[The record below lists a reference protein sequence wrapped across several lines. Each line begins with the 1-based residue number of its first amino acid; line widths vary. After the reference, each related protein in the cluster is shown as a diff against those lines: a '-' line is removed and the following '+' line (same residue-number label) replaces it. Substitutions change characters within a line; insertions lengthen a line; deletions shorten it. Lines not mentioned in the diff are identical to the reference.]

1 MMKRIHIATSSKQY
15 EVVIGNE
22 LLHMIDRMI
31 DRICPHVTAVLII
44 TDETVASLYLAD
56 VQQALRQTYDRVY
69 THIIPSGEEA
79 KSFEQFYACH
89 TAALTNRLD
98 RDSLIIAL
106 GGGVVGDLAGFVAA
120 TYMRGIRF
128 VQVPTTLLAHDS
140 AVGGKTAINH
150 PLGKN
155 MIGAFYQPEL
165 VFYDISLLR
174 TLPEQ
179 EMRSGFA
186 EIIKHSLIY
195 DRVFFGWLQANV
207 QKLDDLRGDRL
218 QYAIQ
223 KGIEIKAAIVAKDE
237 KEHGVRAHLNFGHTL
252 GHALES
258 ELGYGVMTHGDA
270 VALGMLFAIF
280 VSEHFYKQPLFYSS
294 FRTLFKHYGFPTSLP
309 SHVSPERLLEK
320 MKKDKKAKDQTVRM
334 VLMKEIGTVCVERI
348 DDEQLLRWLY
358 AFAEE
363 GGEKCDS
370 SDSRGNDC
378 ER

>member
-1 MMKRIHIATSSKQY
+1 MMKRIHIATSSKRY

-22 LLHMIDRMI
+22 LLPMLDRMI
-31 DRICPHVTAVLII
+31 DRVCPNVTAVLII

-56 VQQALRQTYDRVY
+56 VQHVLRQTYDRVY

-89 TAALTNRLD
+89 TAALTNHLD
-98 RDSLIIAL
+98 RHSLIVAL

-128 VQVPTTLLAHDS
+128 IQVPTTLLAHDS

-165 VFYDISLLR
+165 VFYDISLLH
-174 TLPEQ
+174 TLPER

-186 EIIKHSLIY
+186 EIMKHSLIY
-195 DRVFFGWLQANV
+195 DRAFFGWLQANV
-207 QKLDDLRGDRL
+207 QQLDDLRGDRL

-223 KGIEIKAAIVAKDE
+223 RGIEIKAAIVAKDE
-237 KEHGVRAHLNFGHTL
+237 KEQGVRAYLNFGHTL

-280 VSEHFYKQPLFYSS
+280 VSERFYNQPLFYSS
-294 FRTLFKHYGFPTSLP
+294 FRTLFHRYGFPTSLP
-309 SHVSPERLLEK
+309 SHVSPERLLDK

-334 VLMKEIGTVCVERI
+334 VLMKEIGTVCVEQI
-348 DDEQLLRWLY
+348 SDEQLLRWLY

-363 GGEKCDS
+363 GRGKCDS
-370 SDSRGNDC
+370 SDSRGNDGK
-378 ER
+378 

>member
-1 MMKRIHIATSSKQY
+1 MMKRIHIDTPSKRY

-22 LLHMIDRMI
+22 VLHMIDRII
-31 DRICPHVTAVLII
+31 DRVCPHVTAVLII

-56 VQQALRQTYDRVY
+56 VKKTLRQTYDRVY

-89 TAALTNRLD
+89 TAALTNHLD
-98 RDSLIIAL
+98 RHSLIVAL

-128 VQVPTTLLAHDS
+128 IQVPTTLLAHDS

-165 VFYDISLLR
+165 VFYDISLLH
-174 TLPEQ
+174 TLPER

-186 EIIKHSLIY
+186 EIMKHSLIY
-195 DRVFFGWLQANV
+195 DRAFFGWLQANV
-207 QKLDDLRGDRL
+207 QQLDDLRGDRL

-223 KGIEIKAAIVAKDE
+223 RGIEIKAAIVAKDE
-237 KEHGVRAHLNFGHTL
+237 KEQGVRAYLNFGHTL

-280 VSEHFYKQPLFYSS
+280 VSERFYNQPLFYSS
-294 FRTLFKHYGFPTSLP
+294 FRTLFHRYGFPTSLP
-309 SHVSPERLLEK
+309 SHVSPERLLDK

-334 VLMKEIGTVCVERI
+334 VLMKEIGTVCVEQI
-348 DDEQLLRWLY
+348 SDEQLLRWLY

-363 GGEKCDS
+363 GRGKCDS
-370 SDSRGNDC
+370 SDSRGNDGK
-378 ER
+378 

>member
-1 MMKRIHIATSSKQY
+1 MMKRIHIDTPSKRY

-22 LLHMIDRMI
+22 VLHMIDRVI
-31 DRICPHVTAVLII
+31 DRVCPHVTAVLII
-44 TDETVASLYLAD
+44 TDETVASLYLDD
-56 VQQALRQTYDRVY
+56 VKKTLHQTYDRVY

-89 TAALTNRLD
+89 TAALTNHLD
-98 RDSLIIAL
+98 RHSLIVAL

-128 VQVPTTLLAHDS
+128 IQVPTTLLAHDS

-165 VFYDISLLR
+165 VFYDISLLH
-174 TLPEQ
+174 TLPER

-186 EIIKHSLIY
+186 EIMKHSLIY
-195 DRVFFGWLQANV
+195 DRAFFGWLQANV
-207 QKLDDLRGDRL
+207 QQLDDLRGDRL

-223 KGIEIKAAIVAKDE
+223 RGIEIKAAIVAKDE
-237 KEHGVRAHLNFGHTL
+237 KEQGVRAYLNFGHTL

-280 VSEHFYKQPLFYSS
+280 VSERFYNQPLFYSS
-294 FRTLFKHYGFPTSLP
+294 FRTLFHRYGFPTSLP
-309 SHVSPERLLEK
+309 SHVSPERLLDK

-334 VLMKEIGTVCVERI
+334 VLMKEIGTVCVEQI
-348 DDEQLLRWLY
+348 NDEQLLRWLY

-363 GGEKCDS
+363 GRGKCDS
-370 SDSRGNDC
+370 SDSRGNDGK
-378 ER
+378 

>member
-1 MMKRIHIATSSKQY
+1 MMKSIHVDTPSKRY

-22 LLHMIDRMI
+22 VLHMIDRVI
-31 DRICPHVTAVLII
+31 DRVCPHVTAVLII

-56 VQQALRQTYDRVY
+56 VEKTLHQTYDRVY

-89 TAALTNRLD
+89 TAALTNHLD
-98 RDSLIIAL
+98 RHSLIVAL

-128 VQVPTTLLAHDS
+128 IQVPTTLLAHDS

-165 VFYDISLLR
+165 VFYDISLLH
-174 TLPEQ
+174 TLPER

-186 EIIKHSLIY
+186 EIMKHSLIY
-195 DRVFFGWLQANV
+195 DRAFFGWLQANV
-207 QKLDDLRGDRL
+207 QQLDDLRGDRL

-223 KGIEIKAAIVAKDE
+223 RGIEIKAAIVAKDE
-237 KEHGVRAHLNFGHTL
+237 KEQGVRAYLNFGHTL

-280 VSEHFYKQPLFYSS
+280 VSERFYNQPLFYSS
-294 FRTLFKHYGFPTSLP
+294 FRTLFHRYGFPTSLP
-309 SHVSPERLLEK
+309 SHVSPECLLDK

-334 VLMKEIGTVCVERI
+334 VLMKEIGTVCVEQI
-348 DDEQLLRWLY
+348 SDEQLLRWLY

-363 GGEKCDS
+363 GRGKCDS
-370 SDSRGNDC
+370 SDSRGNDGK
-378 ER
+378 

>member
-1 MMKRIHIATSSKQY
+1 MMKRIHIDTPSKRY

-22 LLHMIDRMI
+22 LLHMIDRVI
-31 DRICPHVTAVLII
+31 DRVCPHVTAVLII
-44 TDETVASLYLAD
+44 TDETVASLYLDD
-56 VQQALRQTYDRVY
+56 VKKTLHQTYDRVY

-89 TAALTNRLD
+89 TAALTNHLD
-98 RDSLIIAL
+98 RHSLIVAL

-128 VQVPTTLLAHDS
+128 IQVPTTLLAHDS

-165 VFYDISLLR
+165 VFYDISLLH
-174 TLPEQ
+174 TLPER

-186 EIIKHSLIY
+186 EIMKHSLIY
-195 DRVFFGWLQANV
+195 DRAFFGWLQANV
-207 QKLDDLRGDRL
+207 QQLDDLRGDRL

-223 KGIEIKAAIVAKDE
+223 RGIEIKAAIVAKDE
-237 KEHGVRAHLNFGHTL
+237 KEQGVRAYLNFGHTL

-280 VSEHFYKQPLFYSS
+280 VSERFYNQPLFYSS
-294 FRTLFKHYGFPTSLP
+294 FRTLFHRYGFPTSLP
-309 SHVSPERLLEK
+309 SHVSPERLLDK

-334 VLMKEIGTVCVERI
+334 VLMKEIGTVCVEQI
-348 DDEQLLRWLY
+348 SDEQLLRWLY

-363 GGEKCDS
+363 GRGKCDS
-370 SDSRGNDC
+370 SDSRGNDGK
-378 ER
+378 

>member
-1 MMKRIHIATSSKQY
+1 MMKRIHIDTPSKRY

-22 LLHMIDRMI
+22 VLHMIDRII
-31 DRICPHVTAVLII
+31 DRVCPHVTAVLII

-56 VQQALRQTYDRVY
+56 VKKTLRQTYERVY

-89 TAALTNRLD
+89 TAALTNHLD
-98 RDSLIIAL
+98 RHSLIVAL

-128 VQVPTTLLAHDS
+128 IQVPTTLLAHDS

-165 VFYDISLLR
+165 VFYDISLLH
-174 TLPEQ
+174 TLPER

-186 EIIKHSLIY
+186 EIMKHSLIY
-195 DRVFFGWLQANV
+195 DRAFFGWLQANV
-207 QKLDDLRGDRL
+207 QQLDDLRGDRL

-223 KGIEIKAAIVAKDE
+223 RGIEIKAAIVAKDE
-237 KEHGVRAHLNFGHTL
+237 KEQGVRAYLNFGHTL

-280 VSEHFYKQPLFYSS
+280 VSERFYNQPLFYSS
-294 FRTLFKHYGFPTSLP
+294 FRTLFHRYGFPTSLP
-309 SHVSPERLLEK
+309 SHVSPERLLDK

-334 VLMKEIGTVCVERI
+334 VLMKEIGTVCVEQI
-348 DDEQLLRWLY
+348 SDEQLLRWLY

-363 GGEKCDS
+363 GRGKCDS
-370 SDSRGNDC
+370 SDSRGNDGK
-378 ER
+378 

>member
-1 MMKRIHIATSSKQY
+1 MMKRIHIDTPSKRY

-22 LLHMIDRMI
+22 VLHMIDRVI
-31 DRICPHVTAVLII
+31 DRVCPHVTAVLII
-44 TDETVASLYLAD
+44 TDETVASLYLDD
-56 VQQALRQTYDRVY
+56 VKKTLHQTYDRVY

-89 TAALTNRLD
+89 TAALTNHLD
-98 RDSLIIAL
+98 RHSLIVAL

-128 VQVPTTLLAHDS
+128 IQVPTTLLAHDS

-165 VFYDISLLR
+165 VFYDISLLH
-174 TLPEQ
+174 TLPER

-186 EIIKHSLIY
+186 EIMKHSLIY
-195 DRVFFGWLQANV
+195 DRAFFGWLQANV
-207 QKLDDLRGDRL
+207 QQLDDLRGDRL

-223 KGIEIKAAIVAKDE
+223 RGIEIKAAIVAKDE
-237 KEHGVRAHLNFGHTL
+237 KEQGVRAYLNFGHTL

-280 VSEHFYKQPLFYSS
+280 VSERFYNQPLFYSS
-294 FRTLFKHYGFPTSLP
+294 FRTLFHRYGFPTSLP
-309 SHVSPERLLEK
+309 SHVSPERLLDK

-334 VLMKEIGTVCVERI
+334 VLMKEIGTVCVEQI
-348 DDEQLLRWLY
+348 SDEQLLRWLY

-363 GGEKCDS
+363 GRGKCDS
-370 SDSRGNDC
+370 SDSRGNDGK
-378 ER
+378 

>member
-1 MMKRIHIATSSKQY
+1 MMKRIHIATSSKRY

-31 DRICPHVTAVLII
+31 DRVCPNVTAVLII
-44 TDETVASLYLAD
+44 TDETVASLYLDD

-89 TAALTNRLD
+89 TVALTNHLD

-128 VQVPTTLLAHDS
+128 IQVPTTLLAHDS

-174 TLPEQ
+174 TLPER

-195 DRVFFGWLQANV
+195 DRAFFGWLQANV
-207 QKLDDLRGDRL
+207 QKLNDLRGDRL

-223 KGIEIKAAIVAKDE
+223 KGIEIKASIVAKDE
-237 KEHGVRAHLNFGHTL
+237 KEQGVRAHLNFGHTL

-280 VSEHFYKQPLFYSS
+280 VSQHFYKQQLFYSS
-294 FRTLFKHYGFPTSLP
+294 FRTLFHHYGFPISLP

-348 DDEQLLRWLY
+348 DDDQLLRWLY

-363 GGEKCDS
+363 GGKRSDS

>member
-1 MMKRIHIATSSKQY
+1 MMKRIHIDTPSKRY

-22 LLHMIDRMI
+22 VLHMIDRII
-31 DRICPHVTAVLII
+31 DRVCPNVTAVLII

-56 VQQALRQTYDRVY
+56 VQHVLRQTYDRVY

-89 TAALTNRLD
+89 TAALTSHLD
-98 RDSLIIAL
+98 RDSLIVAL

-128 VQVPTTLLAHDS
+128 IQVPTTLLAHDS

-165 VFYDISLLR
+165 VFYDISLLH
-174 TLPEQ
+174 TLPER

-186 EIIKHSLIY
+186 EIMKHSLIY
-195 DRVFFGWLQANV
+195 DRAFFGWLQANV
-207 QKLDDLRGDRL
+207 QQLDDLRGDRL

-223 KGIEIKAAIVAKDE
+223 RGIEIKAAIVAKDE
-237 KEHGVRAHLNFGHTL
+237 KEQGVRAYLNFGHTL

-280 VSEHFYKQPLFYSS
+280 VSERFYNQPLFYSS
-294 FRTLFKHYGFPTSLP
+294 FRTLFHRYGFPTSLP
-309 SHVSPERLLEK
+309 SHVSPERLLDK

-334 VLMKEIGTVCVERI
+334 VLMKEIGTVCVEQI
-348 DDEQLLRWLY
+348 SDEQLLRWLY

-363 GGEKCDS
+363 GRGKCDS
-370 SDSRGNDC
+370 SDSRGNDGK
-378 ER
+378 

>member
-1 MMKRIHIATSSKQY
+1 MMKRIHIDTPSKRY

-22 LLHMIDRMI
+22 LLPMLDRMI
-31 DRICPHVTAVLII
+31 DRVCPNVTAVLII

-56 VQQALRQTYDRVY
+56 VQHVLRQTYDRVY

-89 TAALTNRLD
+89 TAALTNHLD
-98 RDSLIIAL
+98 RHSLIVAL

-128 VQVPTTLLAHDS
+128 IQVPTTLLAHDS

-165 VFYDISLLR
+165 VFYDISLLH
-174 TLPEQ
+174 TLPER

-186 EIIKHSLIY
+186 EIMKHSLIY
-195 DRVFFGWLQANV
+195 DRAFFGWLQANV
-207 QKLDDLRGDRL
+207 QQLDDLRGDRL

-223 KGIEIKAAIVAKDE
+223 RGIEIKAAIVAKDE
-237 KEHGVRAHLNFGHTL
+237 KEQGVRAYLNFGHTL

-280 VSEHFYKQPLFYSS
+280 VSERFYNQPFFYSS
-294 FRTLFKHYGFPTSLP
+294 FRTLFHRYGFPTSLP
-309 SHVSPERLLEK
+309 SHVSPERLLDK

-334 VLMKEIGTVCVERI
+334 VLMKEIGTVCVEQI
-348 DDEQLLRWLY
+348 SDEQLLRWLY

-363 GGEKCDS
+363 GRGKCDS
-370 SDSRGNDC
+370 SDSRGNDGK
-378 ER
+378 

>member
-1 MMKRIHIATSSKQY
+1 MMKRIHIATPSKRY

-22 LLHMIDRMI
+22 LLPMLDRMI
-31 DRICPHVTAVLII
+31 DRVCPNVTAVLII

-56 VQQALRQTYDRVY
+56 VQHVLRQTYDRVY

-89 TAALTNRLD
+89 TAALTNHLD
-98 RDSLIIAL
+98 RHSLIVAL

-128 VQVPTTLLAHDS
+128 IQVPTTLLAHDS

-165 VFYDISLLR
+165 VFYDISLLH
-174 TLPEQ
+174 TLPER

-186 EIIKHSLIY
+186 EIMKHSLIY
-195 DRVFFGWLQANV
+195 DRAFFGWLQANV
-207 QKLDDLRGDRL
+207 QQLDDLRGDCL

-223 KGIEIKAAIVAKDE
+223 RGIEIKAAIVAKDE
-237 KEHGVRAHLNFGHTL
+237 KEQGVRAYLNFGHTL

-280 VSEHFYKQPLFYSS
+280 VSERFYNQPLFYSS
-294 FRTLFKHYGFPTSLP
+294 FRTLFHRYGFPTSLP
-309 SHVSPERLLEK
+309 SHVSPERLLDK

-334 VLMKEIGTVCVERI
+334 VLMKEIGTVCVEQI
-348 DDEQLLRWLY
+348 SDEQLLRWLY

-363 GGEKCDS
+363 GRGKCDS
-370 SDSRGNDC
+370 SDSRGNDGK
-378 ER
+378 